1 MIGKFEQLTE
11 RLVHL
16 SSESQIRMKP
26 LAAHVLK
33 DARPLKWGRTPHTRS
48 SILKERPR
56 KKSAERRGF

>member
-1 MIGKFEQLTE
+1 
-11 RLVHL
+11 
-16 SSESQIRMKP
+16 MKP

-56 KKSAERRGF
+56 KKVAERRGF